1 MQKTFLV
8 LFLLSTLLLHAQ
20 TSFKPGFVISLN
32 NDTTYGEIDSRGDLQ
47 MSKIC
52 RFKDA
57 ANEVIEYYPG
67 DILAFRF
74 VDGKYFV
81 SKQYGGESEFL
92 EFLIKGKVNIY
103 YLRSDDGNRYFID
116 KEDLGLTEIPYEE
129 GIRMVDG
136 KRVLYNSTKHIGF
149 LKILMQDA
157 PELFPQINVM
167 QKPGHNNLMKLA
179 EKYHNTVCD
188 DDKCIV
194 YEKKL
199 PVFKVEPEV
208 VAGVV
213 RYMDVVHAVNNYN
226 LQGGVIGNIWMPR
239 AHENI
244 YLRTGLV
251 YARPELSG
259 IDKSILKIPVQ
270 LEYIYPGKIMKP
282 KIAYGFNFY
291 QPAYIS
297 VGIMAGFN
305 IELSKNMSLTLQAD
319 VDFIPNEYI
328 GMIPDKLMAYGVLS
342 GVCFRF

>member
-1 MQKTFLV
+1 MQKTFLI
-8 LFLLSTLLLHAQ
+8 LLLLSTLLLHAQ

-81 SKQYGGESEFL
+81 SKQYGGESVFL

-136 KRVLYNSTKHIGF
+136 KR
-149 LKILMQDA
+149 
-157 PELFPQINVM
+157 
-167 QKPGHNNLMKLA
+167 KPGHNNLMKLA
-179 EKYHNTVCD
+179 ETYHNTVCD

-244 YLRTGLV
+244 YLRTGLL

-297 VGIMAGFN
+297 VGIMAGLN
-305 IELSKNMSLTLQAD
+305 VKLSKNISLTLHAD
-319 VDFIPNEYI
+319 IDFIPNEYI

-342 GVCFRF
+342 GVCFRL